1 MGLRHSPVS
10 HGIQTV
16 CSVEL
21 LHVHHVASHVDG
33 SRVVL
38 LLDELLQHVSL
49 LNTTSNALLTVTLS
63 DFTASNV
70 TLLCKSGSLGF
81 LQLRLLDLGQF
92 DLTEGLLASQLGISA
107 LHLLLHLIHLTLLL
121 SG

>member
-1 MGLRHSPVS
+1 M
-10 HGIQTV
+10 
-16 CSVEL
+16 
-21 LHVHHVASHVDG
+21 ASHVDG

-49 LNTTSNALLTVTLS
+49 LNTTGNALLTVTLS

-70 TLLCKSGSLGF
+70 ALLGKSSSLGF
-81 LQLRLLDLGQF
+81 LQLGLLDLGQF

-107 LHLLLHLIHLTLLL
+107 LHLLFHLIHLTLLL

>member
-1 MGLRHSPVS
+1 M
-10 HGIQTV
+10 
-16 CSVEL
+16 
-21 LHVHHVASHVDG
+21 ASHVDG

-38 LLDELLQHVSL
+38 LLDKLLQHVSL

-70 TLLCKSGSLGF
+70 TLLGKSGSLGF
-81 LQLRLLDLGQF
+81 LQLGLLDLGQF